1 MPVFLGFL
9 GVLAF
14 SFTLPATRVA
24 VEELDPTFVGIGRE
38 ALAAVLAGAI
48 LLAARAPLPTRPQLV
63 RLAIVAS
70 GVTIGWPIFTR
81 SRSVASPRHT
91 AR

>member
-1 MPVFLGFL
+1 MPAFLGFL

-24 VEELDPTFVGIGRE
+24 VGELDPTFVGIGRE
-38 ALAAVLAGAI
+38 AVAAVPAALI
-48 LLAARAPLPTRPQLV
+48 LLATRARWRTLWPP
-63 RLAIVAS
+63 S
-70 GVTIGWPIFTR
+70 GRGSSGAVG
-81 SRSVASPRHT
+81 

>member
-1 MPVFLGFL
+1 MPLFLGFL

-38 ALAAVLAGAI
+38 AVAAALC
-48 LLAARAPLPTRPQLV
+48 
-63 RLAIVAS
+63 
-70 GVTIGWPIFTR
+70 
-81 SRSVASPRHT
+81 H
-91 AR
+91 